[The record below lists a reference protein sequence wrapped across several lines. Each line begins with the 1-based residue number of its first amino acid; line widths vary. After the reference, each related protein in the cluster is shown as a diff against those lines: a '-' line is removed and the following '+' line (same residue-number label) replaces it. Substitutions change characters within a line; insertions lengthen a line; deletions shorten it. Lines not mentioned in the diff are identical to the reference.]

1 MHEHQ
6 RPEESSDLL
15 EERMESAMPQAD
27 PHFREQLRIQLMD
40 QLKEE
45 EAMRVIWKRPQVRRL
60 AAFAAL
66 ALIVLTL
73 TFTPA
78 GRALAEALL
87 ELGPF
92 RFTDDPTIVEETIEE
107 NPESLMPSEDA
118 GEREAVRVR
127 EKAFESAAEASAEAG
142 FPVLYPEYIPDGYQV
157 SGRGPLTVL
166 YDSRGEPTQA
176 TADFTT
182 PDYEYILSYRQIP
195 YTPDPERDPYDVGI
209 GAAEVQPVTVNGG
222 EGVFFKD
229 LQWGSRLDEE
239 GQPVAVPYNVLI
251 WMQEVDGRQFEFW
264 LYSGERLPRSEM
276 LAVAESMA
284 P

>member
-1 MHEHQ
+1 MHDHQ
-6 RPEESSDLL
+6 MPEEGSGFF

-27 PHFREQLRIQLMD
+27 PQFREQLRVQLMD
-40 QLKEE
+40 QLRQE
-45 EAMRVIWKRPQVRRL
+45 EAMRVIWNRPRVRRL

-73 TFTPA
+73 ALTPA
-78 GRALAEALL
+78 GRALAETLL

-92 RFTDDPTIVEETIEE
+92 RFTDDPTIVEETIEQ
-107 NPESLMPSEDA
+107 NPERLTPSEDA
-118 GEREAVRVR
+118 AEREAVRVR
-127 EKAFESAAEASAEAG
+127 EKAFESAAEASTEAG
-142 FPVLYPEYIPDGYQV
+142 FPVLYPEYVPDGYHV
-157 SGRGPLTVL
+157 SGRGPVTVL
-166 YDSRGEPTQA
+166 YNSQGEPTQA
-176 TADFTT
+176 TGDFTT
-182 PDYEYILSYRQIP
+182 PEYEYILSYRQIP

-229 LQWGSRLDEE
+229 LKWGSRLDEE

-251 WMQEVDGRQFEFW
+251 WIQEIDGQQFEFW
-264 LYSGERLPRSEM
+264 LYSGERLPQSEM